1 MTPPP
6 AEAAAL
12 PAAGP
17 AAPTPVLA
25 TDGSATPPRL
35 DSLPPLR
42 VDGRIHRLRARLADD
57 GIDAAVITAA
67 ANVMW
72 LTGFGGSN
80 GTVLVT
86 GDGAVLVTDSRYA
99 EQAPEQ
105 LEAAGCDAEVVI
117 AGDPVAVGAER
128 FGGAAVVGLEE
139 TIAWGDQ
146 RRWAAAEA
154 VAEVA
159 PMASV
164 VEELRAVK
172 DPAELARIEAA
183 AAVADEALEEIR
195 PRLRPGV
202 SEIEIQRGIDDA
214 IRARG
219 AAGPA
224 YDTIVA
230 SGPNSARPHARPT
243 DRELA
248 PGDLLIIDAGAVVD
262 GYRSDMTRTF
272 VVGRPSAEKADMIEL
287 VTRAQAAGV
296 AAVRPGAEA
305 GAVDEACRS
314 VIAEAGLGDAFVH
327 GTGHGV
333 GLDIHEL
340 PRVRAGATAILRPG
354 HVLTVEPGVYLAGVG
369 GVRVEDSVVVTAD
382 GCRALTRHPKDPNP

>member
-1 MTPPP
+1 MTP
-6 AEAAAL
+6 
-12 PAAGP
+12 
-17 AAPTPVLA
+17 
-25 TDGSATPPRL
+25 TPPKAPVRL
-35 DSLPPLR
+35 DSLPLLR
-42 VDGRIHRLRARLADD
+42 VDGRIDRLRVRLADD
-57 GIDAAVITAA
+57 GIDAAVITAP
-67 ANVMW
+67 ANVVW

-80 GTVLVT
+80 GTVLIA

-99 EQAPEQ
+99 EQAPDQ

-117 AGDPVAVGAER
+117 ADPVAVGAER
-128 FGGAAVVGLEE
+128 FGAASVVGLEE

-146 RRWAAAEA
+146 RRWAATEA
-154 VAEVA
+154 APELA

-183 AAVADEALEEIR
+183 AAVTDEALEEVR
-195 PRLRPGV
+195 PRLRAGV
-202 SEIEIQRGIDDA
+202 SEIEIQREIDDA

-219 AAGPA
+219 ATGPA

-272 VVGRPSAEKADMIEL
+272 VVGRPSAEQADMIEL

-314 VIAEAGLGDAFVH
+314 VIAEAGLGEAFVH

-340 PRVRAGATAILRPG
+340 PRVRSGATAILRPG

-382 GCRALTRHPKDPNP
+382 GCRALTRHPKDPKP

>member
-1 MTPPP
+1 MT
-6 AEAAAL
+6 
-12 PAAGP
+12 GG
-17 AAPTPVLA
+17 LA
-25 TDGSATPPRL
+25 RL

-42 VDGRIHRLRARLADD
+42 VDGRVARLRARLADD
-57 GIDAAVITAA
+57 GIDAAVVTTA
-67 ANVMW
+67 ANVLW

-80 GTVLVT
+80 GTVVVS
-86 GDGAVLVTDSRYA
+86 GDGAVLITDARYA
-99 EQAPEQ
+99 EQAPDQ

-117 AGDPVAVGAER
+117 AGDPVPVGVER
-128 FGGAAVVGLEE
+128 LGSAAAVGLEAAV
-139 TIAWGDQ
+139 AWGEQ
-146 RRWAAAEA
+146 RRWAAAA
-154 VAEVA
+154 TAELV
-159 PMASV
+159 PMAEA

-183 AAVADEALEEIR
+183 AAVADEALAEIR
-195 PRLRPGV
+195 PRLRAGV
-202 SEIEIQRGIDDA
+202 GEIEIQREIDDA

-219 AAGPA
+219 AGPA

-243 DRELA
+243 RRELA
-248 PGDLLIIDAGAVVD
+248 SGDLLVIDAGAAVE

-272 VVGRPSAEKADMIEL
+272 VLGEPSAEAADVIEL

-305 GAVDEACRS
+305 GAVDAACRS
-314 VIAEAGLGDAFVH
+314 VIDEAGYGGAFVH

-340 PRVRAGATAILRPG
+340 PRVRSGSTAILRPG
-354 HVLTVEPGVYLAGVG
+354 HVLTVEPGVYVEGRG
-369 GVRVEDSVVVTAD
+369 GVRVEDSVVVTED
-382 GCRALTRHPKDPNP
+382 GCRILTRHPKDPRV

>member
-1 MTPPP
+1 MTP
-6 AEAAAL
+6 
-12 PAAGP
+12 
-17 AAPTPVLA
+17 
-25 TDGSATPPRL
+25 SARL
-35 DSLPPLR
+35 GSLPPLR
-42 VDGRIHRLRARLADD
+42 VDGRVARLRARLADD
-57 GIDAAVITAA
+57 GIDAAVITTA
-67 ANVMW
+67 ANVFW

-80 GTVLVT
+80 GTLVVT
-86 GDGAVLVTDSRYA
+86 GDEAVLVTDSRYA

-117 AGDPVAVGAER
+117 AGDPVAVGVER
-128 FGGAAVVGLEE
+128 FGSAAAVGLEAAV
-139 TIAWGDQ
+139 AWGEQ
-146 RRWAAAEA
+146 RRWAAATT
-154 VAEVA
+154 AELT
-159 PMASV
+159 PMAEA

-219 AAGPA
+219 ATGPA

-243 DRELA
+243 GRELA
-248 PGDLLIIDAGAVVD
+248 PGDLLIIDAGAAVD

-272 VVGRPSAEKADMIEL
+272 VLGEPSAEAADMIEL

-305 GAVDEACRS
+305 GEVDAACRS
-314 VIAEAGLGDAFVH
+314 VIGEAGMGDAFVH

-340 PRVRAGATAILRPG
+340 PRVRSGSAAILRPG
-354 HVLTVEPGVYLAGVG
+354 HVLTVEPGVYVEGRG
-369 GVRVEDSVVVTAD
+369 GVRVEDSVAVTED
-382 GCRALTRHPKDPNP
+382 GCRSLTRHPKDPRV

>member
-1 MTPPP
+1 MTP
-6 AEAAAL
+6 
-12 PAAGP
+12 
-17 AAPTPVLA
+17 
-25 TDGSATPPRL
+25 SARL
-35 DSLPPLR
+35 DFLPPLR
-42 VDGRIHRLRARLADD
+42 VDGRIARLRARLADD

-67 ANVMW
+67 ANVLW

-80 GTVLVT
+80 GTLVVT

-117 AGDPVAVGAER
+117 AGDPVSVGVKR
-128 FGGAAVVGLEE
+128 FGSAAAVGLEE
-139 TIAWGDQ
+139 AVAWGEQ
-146 RRWAAAEA
+146 RRWAAATT
-154 VAEVA
+154 AELT
-159 PMASV
+159 PMAEV

-183 AAVADEALEEIR
+183 AAVADEALAEIR
-195 PRLRPGV
+195 PRLRAGV

-243 DRELA
+243 GRELA
-248 PGDLLIIDAGAVVD
+248 PGDLLIIDAGAAVD

-272 VVGRPSAEKADMIEL
+272 VVGEPSAEAADMIEL

-296 AAVRPGAEA
+296 AAVRPDAEA
-305 GAVDEACRS
+305 GAVDAACRS
-314 VIAEAGLGDAFVH
+314 VIDEAGMGDAFVH

-340 PRVRAGATAILRPG
+340 PRVRSGSTAILRPG
-354 HVLTVEPGVYLAGVG
+354 HVLTVEPGVYVEGRG
-369 GVRVEDSVVVTAD
+369 GVRVEDSVVVTED
-382 GCRALTRHPKDPNP
+382 GCRSLTRHPKDPRV

>member
-1 MTPPP
+1 MTSP
-6 AEAAAL
+6 ASVRPTV
-12 PAAGP
+12 PA
-17 AAPTPVLA
+17 
-25 TDGSATPPRL
+25 RL
-35 DSLPPLR
+35 DSLPLLR
-42 VDGRIHRLRARLADD
+42 VDGRIDRLRARLAAD
-57 GIDAAVITAA
+57 GIDAAVITAS
-67 ANVMW
+67 ANVVW

-80 GTVLVT
+80 GTVLVAA
-86 GDGAVLVTDSRYA
+86 DGAVLVTDSRYA

-105 LEAAGCDAEVVI
+105 LETAGCDAEVVI
-117 AGDPVAVGAER
+117 AADPVAVGAER
-128 FGGAAVVGLEE
+128 FGAVAVVGLEE

-146 RRWAAAEA
+146 RRWAATEAAAEL
-154 VAEVA
+154 A

-183 AAVADEALEEIR
+183 AAVTDEALEEIR
-195 PRLRPGV
+195 PRLRAGT

-219 AAGPA
+219 ATGPA

-296 AAVRPGAEA
+296 AVVRPGAEA
-305 GAVDEACRS
+305 SAVDEACRS

-340 PRVRAGATAILRPG
+340 PRVRSGATAILRPG

-382 GCRALTRHPKDPNP
+382 GCRALTRHPKDPKP

>member
-6 AEAAAL
+6 KA
-12 PAAGP
+12 
-17 AAPTPVLA
+17 
-25 TDGSATPPRL
+25 SARL
-35 DSLPPLR
+35 DSLPSLR
-42 VDGRIHRLRARLADD
+42 VDGRIDRLRARLADD
-57 GIDAAVITAA
+57 GINAAVITAP
-67 ANVMW
+67 ANVVW

-80 GTVLVT
+80 GTVLVA

-99 EQAPEQ
+99 EQAPDQ

-117 AGDPVAVGAER
+117 ADPVAVGAER

-146 RRWAAAEA
+146 RRWAATEA
-154 VAEVA
+154 APELA

-183 AAVADEALEEIR
+183 AAVTDEALEEIR
-195 PRLRPGV
+195 PRLRAGT
-202 SEIEIQRGIDDA
+202 SEIEIQKGIDDA

-340 PRVRAGATAILRPG
+340 PRVRSGSTAILRPG

-382 GCRALTRHPKDPNP
+382 GCRALTRHPKDPKP

>member
-6 AEAAAL
+6 PTEASAL
-12 PAAGP
+12 SAAGSAVSDRVAGERPSGGP
-17 AAPTPVLA
+17 A
-25 TDGSATPPRL
+25 RL

-42 VDGRIHRLRARLADD
+42 VDGRIARLRARLADD

-67 ANVMW
+67 ANVLW

-80 GTVLVT
+80 GTLVVT

-117 AGDPVAVGAER
+117 AGDPVSVGVKR
-128 FGGAAVVGLEE
+128 FGSAAAVGLEE
-139 TIAWGDQ
+139 AVAWGEQ
-146 RRWAAAEA
+146 RRWAASTTAELT
-154 VAEVA
+154 
-159 PMASV
+159 PMAEV

-183 AAVADEALEEIR
+183 AAVADEALAEIR
-195 PRLRPGV
+195 PRLRAGV

-243 DRELA
+243 GRELA
-248 PGDLLIIDAGAVVD
+248 PGDLLIIDAGAAVD

-272 VVGRPSAEKADMIEL
+272 VVGELSAEAADMIEL

-305 GAVDEACRS
+305 GAVDAACRS
-314 VIAEAGLGDAFVH
+314 VIDEAGMGDAFVH

-340 PRVRAGATAILRPG
+340 PRVRSGSTAILRPG
-354 HVLTVEPGVYLAGVG
+354 HVLTVEPGVYVEGRG
-369 GVRVEDSVVVTAD
+369 GVRVEDSVVVTED
-382 GCRALTRHPKDPNP
+382 GCRSLTRHPKDPRV

>member
-1 MTPPP
+1 MTIPASVRPAIPPQ
-6 AEAAAL
+6 
-12 PAAGP
+12 
-17 AAPTPVLA
+17 
-25 TDGSATPPRL
+25 L

-42 VDGRIHRLRARLADD
+42 VNDRIDRLRARLAED
-57 GIDAAVITAA
+57 GIDAAVITAP
-67 ANVMW
+67 ANVVW

-80 GTVLVT
+80 GTVLVA

-105 LEAAGCDAEVVI
+105 LQAASCDAEVVI

-128 FGGAAVVGLEE
+128 FGAAAVLGLEE

-146 RRWAAAEA
+146 RRWAEAAA
-154 VAEVA
+154 DLA

-195 PRLRPGV
+195 PRLRPGT
-202 SEIEIQRGIDDA
+202 SETEIQRGIDDA

-272 VVGRPSAEKADMIEL
+272 VMGQPSAEKADMIEL

-296 AAVRPGAEA
+296 AAVRPGAPT

-314 VIAEAGLGDAFVH
+314 VIAEAGLDDAFVH

-340 PRVRAGATAILRPG
+340 PRVCSGATAILRPG
-354 HVLTVEPGVYLAGVG
+354 HVLTVEPGVYIAGVG

-382 GCRALTRHPKDPNP
+382 GCRALTRHPKDPRP

>member
-6 AEAAAL
+6 
-12 PAAGP
+12 PK
-17 AAPTPVLA
+17 AP
-25 TDGSATPPRL
+25 SRL
-35 DSLPPLR
+35 GSLPPLR

-57 GIDAAVITAA
+57 GIDAAVITMA
-67 ANVMW
+67 ANVVW

-117 AGDPVAVGAER
+117 ASDPVAVGAER

-296 AAVRPGAEA
+296 AAVRPDAEA

-340 PRVRAGATAILRPG
+340 PRVCSGATAILRPG

>member
-1 MTPPP
+1 MTIP
-6 AEAAAL
+6 ASVR
-12 PAAGP
+12 PA
-17 AAPTPVLA
+17 VE
-25 TDGSATPPRL
+25 SRL

-42 VDGRIHRLRARLADD
+42 VNDRIDRLRARLAED
-57 GIDAAVITAA
+57 GIDAAVITAP
-67 ANVMW
+67 ANVVW

-80 GTVLVT
+80 GTVLVA

-105 LEAAGCDAEVVI
+105 LQAAGCDAEVVI

-128 FGGAAVVGLEE
+128 FGAAAVVGLEE

-146 RRWAAAEA
+146 RRWAEAASEL
-154 VAEVA
+154 A

-183 AAVADEALEEIR
+183 AAVTDEALEEIR
-195 PRLRPGV
+195 PRLRPGT
-202 SEIEIQRGIDDA
+202 SETEIQRGIDDA

-272 VVGRPSAEKADMIEL
+272 VMGRPSAEKADMIEL
-287 VTRAQAAGV
+287 VTRAQAAAV
-296 AAVRPGAEA
+296 AAVRPGAPT

-314 VIAEAGLGDAFVH
+314 VIAEAGLDDAFVH

-340 PRVRAGATAILRPG
+340 PRVCSGATAILRPG
-354 HVLTVEPGVYLAGVG
+354 HVLTVEPGVYIAGVG

-382 GCRALTRHPKDPNP
+382 GCRALTRHPKDPRP

>member
-1 MTPPP
+1 MTIP
-6 AEAAAL
+6 ASVR
-12 PAAGP
+12 PADP
-17 AAPTPVLA
+17 I
-25 TDGSATPPRL
+25 RL

-42 VDGRIHRLRARLADD
+42 VDGRIDRLRARLADD
-57 GIDAAVITAA
+57 GIDAAVITAS
-67 ANVMW
+67 ANVVW

-80 GTVLVT
+80 GTVLVA

-128 FGGAAVVGLEE
+128 FRAAAAVVGLEE

-146 RRWAAAEA
+146 RRWAEAASEL
-154 VAEVA
+154 V

-183 AAVADEALEEIR
+183 AAVTDEALDEIR
-195 PRLRPGV
+195 PRLRPGT
-202 SEIEIQRGIDDA
+202 SETEIQRGIDDA

-272 VVGRPSAEKADMIEL
+272 VMGRPTAEAADMIEL
-287 VTRAQAAGV
+287 VTRAQAVGV
-296 AAVRPGAEA
+296 AAVRPGAPT

-314 VIAEAGLGDAFVH
+314 VIAEAGLDDAFVH

-340 PRVRAGATAILRPG
+340 PRVCSGATAILRPG
-354 HVLTVEPGVYLAGVG
+354 HVLTVEPGVYIAGVG

-382 GCRALTRHPKDPNP
+382 GCRALTRHPKDPRP

>member
-1 MTPPP
+1 MTIP
-6 AEAAAL
+6 ASVR
-12 PAAGP
+12 PADP
-17 AAPTPVLA
+17 I
-25 TDGSATPPRL
+25 RL

-42 VDGRIHRLRARLADD
+42 VDGRIDRLRARLADD
-57 GIDAAVITAA
+57 GIDAAVITAS
-67 ANVMW
+67 ANVVW

-80 GTVLVT
+80 GTVLVA

-117 AGDPVAVGAER
+117 ASDPVAVGAER
-128 FGGAAVVGLEE
+128 FGAAAAVVGLEE

-146 RRWAAAEA
+146 RRWAEAASEL
-154 VAEVA
+154 V

-183 AAVADEALEEIR
+183 AAVTDEALAEIR
-195 PRLRPGV
+195 PRLRAGT
-202 SEIEIQRGIDDA
+202 SETEIQRGIDDA

-272 VVGRPSAEKADMIEL
+272 VMGRPSAEAADMIEL

-296 AAVRPGAEA
+296 AAVRPGAPT

-314 VIAEAGLGDAFVH
+314 VIAEAGLDDAFVH

-340 PRVRAGATAILRPG
+340 PRVQSGGTAILRPG
-354 HVLTVEPGVYLAGVG
+354 HVLTVEPGVYIAGVG

-382 GCRALTRHPKDPNP
+382 GCRTLTRHPKDPRL

>member
-1 MTPPP
+1 MTIP
-6 AEAAAL
+6 ASVR
-12 PAAGP
+12 PADP
-17 AAPTPVLA
+17 I
-25 TDGSATPPRL
+25 RL

-42 VDGRIHRLRARLADD
+42 VDGRIDRLRARLADD
-57 GIDAAVITAA
+57 GIDAAVITAS
-67 ANVMW
+67 ANVVW

-80 GTVLVT
+80 GTVLVA

-128 FGGAAVVGLEE
+128 FGAAAVVGLEE

-146 RRWAAAEA
+146 RRWAEAAA
-154 VAEVA
+154 DLA

-183 AAVADEALEEIR
+183 AAVTDEALAEIR
-195 PRLRPGV
+195 PRLRPGT
-202 SEIEIQRGIDDA
+202 SETEIQRGIDDA

-272 VVGRPSAEKADMIEL
+272 VMGRPTAEKADMIEL

-296 AAVRPGAEA
+296 AAVRPGAPT
-305 GAVDEACRS
+305 GVVDEACRS

-340 PRVRAGATAILRPG
+340 PRVCSGATAILRPG
-354 HVLTVEPGVYLAGVG
+354 HVLTVEPGVYIAGVG

-382 GCRALTRHPKDPNP
+382 GCRTLTRHPKDPRP